1 MMSAWDKE
9 HLGDFLVGEGNHF
22 MAKLSR
28 LIADADAENRES
40 LRKGFPEEVSAV
52 ERHLRVGKP
61 KPLVEVFGYLKP
73 DG

>member
-9 HLGDFLVGEGNHF
+9 HLGNFLEGEGNHF

-28 LIADADAENRES
+28 LIADADGANRDR
-40 LRKGFPEEVSAV
+40 LREGFPEEVAAV
-52 ERHLRVGKP
+52 ESHLRKP
-61 KPLVEVFGYLKP
+61 KPLVEVFGYLNS